1 MSWTGSRK
9 RKAITIT
16 AEVVEMRILKIDERD
31 SFLHLVPEVED
42 DLWHLERIVEKGDL
56 VSGITDRRIK
66 PKSEGGKPE
75 RIKLYLTIEAEK
87 VDFHRFSGKLR
98 VSGKIVEGKPAE
110 LLEIGSEHSL
120 EVELGREIK
129 VKKRLLKK
137 FQVDRIRKAAEAT
150 KTGKTLLVVLDDEQ
164 ASLALL
170 KEFALEEV
178 ANIKSGRSG
187 KQFKAED
194 PEPKY
199 FLEVL
204 EKIAGLKPERAV
216 VAGPGFSK
224 DNFRKFL
231 EARGKPKGTEF
242 FFASTNS
249 VGKTG
254 LQELVK
260 GNILEKI
267 VSEMQLVKETGL
279 VEKILAELGKESGL
293 VEYGLK
299 EVANA
304 VSLGAVETLL
314 VADKFLLE
322 NRETVE
328 KLMQEA
334 EGQRAKVHLVNAEHE
349 AGKQLSNLGGIAA
362 LLRYRLK

>member
-1 MSWTGSRK
+1 
-9 RKAITIT
+9 
-16 AEVVEMRILKIDERD
+16 MRVLKIDEKD

-42 DLWHLERIVEKGDL
+42 DLWHLERIVEKHDL

-66 PKSEGGKPE
+66 PREEGGKPE
-75 RIKLYLTIEAEK
+75 RIKLYLTIEVEK
-87 VDFHRFSGKLR
+87 VEFHKFSGKLR

-110 LLEIGSEHSL
+110 LLEIGAEHAL

-129 VKKRLLKK
+129 VKKQALKK
-137 FQVDRIRKAAEAT
+137 FQVERIRKAAEAT
-150 KTGKTLLVVLDDEQ
+150 KTGKTILVVLDDEN

-170 KEFALEEV
+170 KEFALEEI
-178 ANIKSGRSG
+178 ASIRSGKSG

-194 PEPKY
+194 FEPKY
-199 FLEVL
+199 FSELL
-204 EKIAGLKPERAV
+204 EKITALKPERAV

-224 DNFRKFL
+224 DNFQKFL
-231 EARGKPKGTEF
+231 AERKPKGIEF

-260 GNILEKI
+260 GNVLEK
-267 VSEMQLVKETGL
+267 VVQEMQLVKETGL
-279 VEKILAELGKESGL
+279 VEKVLAELGKNSGL

-299 EVANA
+299 EVGGA
-304 VSLGAVETLL
+304 VELGAVETLL

-322 NRETVE
+322 NREIVE
-328 KLMQEA
+328 KLMQDA
-334 EGQRAKVHLVNAEHE
+334 ERSRAKVHLVNAEHE
-349 AGKQLSNLGGIAA
+349 AGKQLTNLGGIVA